1 MLINTAHVRE
11 TCHVTAYLSSARVA
25 AAFAILAVLAP
36 GQKPTMAQH
45 ADHRRRRHPSMR
57 QELRRH
63 RHRPRLPP
71 AIVPACV
78 CNLSHCRR
86 PTHGAGPVGS
96 GGEAEEGASRAG
108 GVFGVEAGEER
119 GDSYR
124 VTSRIEGTWEPLHL
138 LVEVPMLPK
147 ACGVEVQV
155 IAATAGSGGTPES
168 DSQSDD
174 EGAATHARMAGTHL
188 AVLCYQHTHCRDPS
202 RTITLGLLPG
212 LRTPRWRPTDSP
224 AAMYRAL
231 CGV

>member
-1 MLINTAHVRE
+1 MQITAADDIPRCVRSCGAIA
-11 TCHVTAYLSSARVA
+11 TALGCHLPSSLLASVTFHTADVPHTTAAQPAAALRGGPPAADTPHADSSA
-25 AAFAILAVLAP
+25 
-36 GQKPTMAQH
+36 
-45 ADHRRRRHPSMR
+45 S
-57 QELRRH
+57 
-63 RHRPRLPP
+63 
-71 AIVPACV
+71 
-78 CNLSHCRR
+78 
-86 PTHGAGPVGS
+86 AGPVGS
-96 GGEAEEGASRAG
+96 GGEAEEGAGRAG